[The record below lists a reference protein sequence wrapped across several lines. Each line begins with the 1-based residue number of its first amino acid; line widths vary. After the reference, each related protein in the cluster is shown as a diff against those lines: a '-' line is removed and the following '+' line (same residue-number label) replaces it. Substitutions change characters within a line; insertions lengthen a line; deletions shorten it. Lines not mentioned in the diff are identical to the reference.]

1 KTKKKT
7 EEGSNNNNAG
17 DAAASETKN
26 LTAKE
31 EDDLTSTETLRESPI
46 QWPERFPGMEEFLS
60 LSETP
65 IHTPSIDPAQL
76 LTSTN
81 KTALNS
87 KCCTTLS
94 LNSVLLNFAFCF
106 AEFARMPPD
115 QLIDKIKAM
124 HDEIYKLGI
133 LESKEMT
140 RGKLLGIFDRDRLTK
155 TKGN

>member
-1 KTKKKT
+1 MSNSEAELELSSAETTPKTKKKT
-7 EEGSNNNNAG
+7 EEGSNKNNNNNAG

-31 EDDLTSTETLRESPI
+31 EDDLTSTETLRESPV

-81 KTALNS
+81 KTALN
-87 KCCTTLS
+87 K
-94 LNSVLLNFAFCF
+94 
-106 AEFARMPPD
+106 FARMPPD